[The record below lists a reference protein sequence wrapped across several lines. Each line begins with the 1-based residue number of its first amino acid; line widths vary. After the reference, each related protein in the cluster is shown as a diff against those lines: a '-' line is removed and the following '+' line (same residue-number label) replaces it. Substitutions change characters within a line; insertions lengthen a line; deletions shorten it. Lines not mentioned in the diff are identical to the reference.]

1 MRSKFVSAPLWILI
15 AALSAACGSSTPTT
29 TSTSPTTTA
38 TPTLVT
44 EVFSGS
50 IGQNGTAVHSFTV
63 NTSGYT
69 LLAGYTSLSPASVGA
84 LGLGLGS
91 WDSGTSSCGLN
102 LSQVDVA
109 RSGSTA
115 LSGTAG
121 SGSFCLRVYDGANIP
136 AGVTTT
142 YTVQVQHY

>member
-1 MRSKFVSAPLWILI
+1 MSRSTFTS
-15 AALSAACGSSTPTT
+15 AALLILLSILFAACGSSTDSTATAPTV
-29 TSTSPTTTA
+29 

-44 EVFSGS
+44 ETFSGE
-50 IGQNGTAVHSFTV
+50 IPQNGTAVHSFTV

-69 LLAGYTSLSPASVGA
+69 LLAGFTSLSPASVTA

-91 WDSGTSSCGLN
+91 WDASTSTCGLN
-102 LSQVDVA
+102 LTQADAA

-115 LSGTAG
+115 LNGTAN
-121 SGSFCLRVYDGANIP
+121 SGSYCLRVYDGANIP
-136 AGVTTT
+136 AGVTAA